1 MSITRRTKSL
11 LSAAATAL
19 LIATSIVGM
28 GSAAN
33 AAGTDPPTSTM
44 QERIDEVLAE
54 QPGSTQTSWNEVTW
68 DDGDVTLTL
77 AADGIST
84 FAVGSCA
91 TGKFCAYSGTFL
103 SGSRLTFSSCGTHS
117 TASLGTVRS
126 IANARSS
133 GSVQGK
139 NSANTTLVTVGAGS
153 SNGSTPIGVTKVSC

>member
-1 MSITRRTKSL
+1 MTVTRRTKSL
-11 LSAAATAL
+11 LSGAATAL
-19 LIATSIVGM
+19 LTATSIVGM

-33 AAGTDPPTSTM
+33 AVEPNATASTM

-54 QPGSTQTSWNEVTW
+54 QPGSTQTSWNEVVW
-68 DDGDVTLTL
+68 DNGDVTLTL
-77 AADGIST
+77 ASEGIST

-117 TASLGTVRS
+117 TTSIGTVRS

-139 NSANTTLVTVGAGS
+139 NSANTVLVTVGAGS